1 MLEQKFISSPQDNSP
16 TLKLDDGSQIAVIG
30 GGPAGSFFSHFLLEL
45 ADRFGIDVGVDIYEP
60 KDFSKFGPIGCNHCG
75 GIVSESLVQL
85 LAAEG
90 INIPSQVVRRGIEA
104 YVLHTDVGS
113 VRIDTPL
120 HEKRIAAMYRGAG
133 PLGTKDARWAS
144 FDGFLQELTKN
155 SGAQLIHEWVKSI
168 DFDETGRPVVTT
180 RGGASRTYDLIVG
193 AVGVNSA
200 LLKLIKTLEFGYH
213 PPEITKTSICEFYM
227 GQEMVQRYFGDA
239 MHVFLLDIP
248 RLKFA
253 ALIPKGNFVTLALL
267 GEKIDK
273 KLLQSFLESP
283 EVKQCFP
290 PDWDLSQNYP
300 CQCFP
305 YINVQSA
312 VRPFA
317 DRIVLVGDCAA
328 SKLYKN
334 GIGAAYATA
343 KAAATT
349 AILQGISAEDFK
361 QHYWPACQSINTDNS
376 IGKIIF
382 IITRQIQSRQSLKR
396 GVLRVV
402 AKESHKE
409 GNRRHMSSVLWDTF
423 TGSAPYKDIFL
434 RTLRPGFFA
443 PFIWETMAG
452 ILPFSKDG
460 KEEKEPMITTNALGK
475 VYQDGEKIINQG
487 EAGDCMYVIQSGK
500 VVIVQDRAGKEVHLA
515 ELGEGDFFGEMAL
528 FEREVRSTSVRAQ
541 GKVRVLTVDKR
552 ALLRRIQEDPSMAF
566 RILQKMSSRIR
577 ELDAQL
583 SHLKTADR
591 GD

>member
-1 MLEQKFISSPQDNSP
+1 MLEQKFISGPQDNSP
-16 TLKLDDGSQIAVIG
+16 TLKLDEGSQIAVIG
-30 GGPAGSFFSHFLLEL
+30 GGPAGSFFSHFLLDL

-133 PLGTKDARWAS
+133 PLGIKDARWAS

-200 LLKLIKTLEFGYH
+200 LLKLIKTLEFGYD
-213 PPEITKTSICEFYM
+213 PPEITKTSIREFYM
-227 GQEMVQRYFGDA
+227 GQEMVQQYFGDA

-290 PDWDLSQNYP
+290 PDWDLSQNYQ

-312 VRPFA
+312 VQPFA
-317 DRIVLVGDCAA
+317 DRVVLVGDCAA

-349 AILQGISAEDFK
+349 AIFQGISAEDFK

-382 IITRQIQSRQSLKR
+382 VITRQIQSRQSLKR

-460 KEEKEPMITTNALGK
+460 KEEKEQMMTTDALGK
-475 VYQDGEKIINQG
+475 VYQDGENIINQG

-500 VVIVQDRAGKEVHLA
+500 VVIVQDRAGKKVHLA

-552 ALLRRIQEDPSMAF
+552 TLLRRIQEDPSMAF

-583 SHLKTADR
+583 SHIKTADS

>member
-1 MLEQKFISSPQDNSP
+1 
-16 TLKLDDGSQIAVIG
+16 LD
-30 GGPAGSFFSHFLLEL
+30 L

-133 PLGTKDARWAS
+133 PLGKKDARWAS

-180 RGGASRTYDLIVG
+180 RDGASRTYDLIVG

-273 KLLQSFLESP
+273 KLLQSFLESS

-290 PDWDLSQNYP
+290 PDWDLSQNYQ

-312 VRPFA
+312 VQPFA
-317 DRIVLVGDCAA
+317 DRVVLVGDCAA

-334 GIGAAYATA
+334 GIGAAYVTA
-343 KAAATT
+343 KAAAAT

-382 IITRQIQSRQSLKR
+382 VITRQIQSRQSLKR

-452 ILPFSKDG
+452 ILSFSKDG
-460 KEEKEPMITTNALGK
+460 KEEKEQMMTTDSLGR
-475 VYQDGEKIINQG
+475 VYQDGENIINQG

-500 VVIVQDRAGKEVHLA
+500 VVIVQDRAGKKVHLA

-552 ALLRRIQEDPSMAF
+552 TLLRRIQEDPSMAF

-583 SHLKTADR
+583 SHIKTADR